1 MFQFIKKR
9 KKNTTLAG
17 KDKKVFKSRPT
28 FFSSIAIGV
37 EATVHCFFS
46 YSMVFKTIHVVLHM
60 FYKLG
65 YTCSERIYLAYV
77 KGILKCNLPA
87 NDRNAKK
94 IK

>member
-37 EATVHCFFS
+37 EATVHCFF
-46 YSMVFKTIHVVLHM
+46 FL
-60 FYKLG
+60 FYGL
-65 YTCSERIYLAYV
+65 
-77 KGILKCNLPA
+77 
-87 NDRNAKK
+87 
-94 IK
+94 